1 MTFYEQH
8 RDFVEELERI
18 APEGVRIEWSGDTLI
33 MQASPSNIHQLNVAQ
48 VRRQF
53 EQHAPDGYLPS
64 ERSEIVSPDV
74 SMGRE
79 PDLTYLPVDV
89 LSRPGNQAP
98 AEEALIAVEIVS
110 PSNPGNDWM
119 DKLHDYAVMRI
130 PLYLIVDPRQQTVT
144 LFSEPN
150 HDRYHTRSDRK
161 FGDAIGIPEPF
172 GFSLSLS
179 KLVPY
184 KD

>member
-1 MTFYEQH
+1 MSFYEQH

-33 MQASPSNIHQLNVAQ
+33 MQAAPSNIHQLNVAQ

-53 EQHAPDGYLPS
+53 ERHAPEGWLPS
-64 ERSEIVSPDV
+64 ERSEIVSPDL
-74 SMGRE
+74 SKGRE
-79 PDLTYLPVDV
+79 PDLTYLPLEV
-89 LSRPGNQAP
+89 LSGPGNKAP

-119 DKLHDYAVMRI
+119 DKLRDYAAMRI

-144 LFSEPN
+144 LFSEPDR
-150 HDRYHTRSDRK
+150 DRYHTRSDRK
-161 FGDAIGIPEPF
+161 FGDAITVPAPF
-172 GFSLSLS
+172 DFSLDLS

-184 KD
+184 AD